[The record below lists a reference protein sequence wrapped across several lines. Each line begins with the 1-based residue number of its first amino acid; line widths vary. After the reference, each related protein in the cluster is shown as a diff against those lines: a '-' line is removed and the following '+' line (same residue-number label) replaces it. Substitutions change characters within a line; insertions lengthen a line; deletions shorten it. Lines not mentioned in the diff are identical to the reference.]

1 MHLAALLALFRDR
14 EDRSLPT
21 LKYNSTR
28 EIPTLSYKWS
38 LKKGTSLGWSLP
50 VLAIIG
56 STTPPEHRRA
66 VTNITS
72 RASTHLTVILNYD
85 YS

>member
-21 LKYNSTR
+21 L
-28 EIPTLSYKWS
+28 SYKWS
-38 LKKGTSLGWSLP
+38 LKKGTSFGWNLP
-50 VLAIIG
+50 VLAIIR
-56 STTPPEHRRA
+56 STPPPGHTRA